1 MSVQAGAIMYRFAY
15 LEDFVVSTI
24 RFHAKRGI
32 SLQAATN
39 IAYTRLITT
48 TRLRRAI
55 ACRIL
60 RATYSEESMN
70 G

>member
-1 MSVQAGAIMYRFAY
+1 MSVQAGAIMYCFVY

-39 IAYTRLITT
+39 IAYARLITT

-60 RATYSEESMN
+60 RATYLEESMN

>member
-48 TRLRRAI
+48 TRRKRVVVIKRPL
-55 ACRIL
+55 IL
-60 RATYSEESMN
+60 RIP